1 MGNKS
6 KDRTPKVP
14 PRIPGLI
21 DSHCHLDYPPMSDDV
36 DEALSRAAAAG
47 VEQVVHI
54 GCSVDRIDPALALAR
69 RHANVFVSLGVHPHD
84 AVDLDDALLA
94 RLRELAA
101 EPKVVAIGETG
112 LDYHYDR
119 SPRDVQREAFAR
131 HIELAR
137 EVDKPLVLHI
147 REAHADAWAILDATS
162 ARENPGIVHCFTGGP
177 DEAREWVDR
186 GWHLAFSGISTF
198 KTASHIREA
207 AILCPADRILLE
219 TDAPFLAPVPVRGRK
234 NEPANVA
241 FTCVHLAQARGESP
255 DDLARMAAENTRR
268 LLRLP
273 PPVHPVP
280 LGDPDT
286 PSAAAS

>member
-1 MGNKS
+1 MGKSS
-6 KDRTPKVP
+6 KDKAPKVP
-14 PRIPGLI
+14 PHIPGLI

-36 DEALSRAAAAG
+36 SAALARAAEAG

-54 GCSVDRIDPALALAR
+54 GCSLDRIDPALELAR
-69 RHANVFVSLGVHPHD
+69 AHEHVFISLGVHPHD

-94 RLRELAA
+94 RLRALAKT
-101 EPKVVAIGETG
+101 PKVVAIGETG
-112 LDYHYDR
+112 LDYYYDR
-119 SPRDVQREAFAR
+119 SPREVQREAFAR

-147 REAHADAWAILDATS
+147 REAHADAWAILDQTA
-162 ARENPGIVHCFTGGP
+162 ARDNPGIVHCFTGGP
-177 DEAREWVDR
+177 DEAREWIDR

-198 KTASHIREA
+198 KTAAHIREA
-207 AILCPADRILLE
+207 AVLCPADRILLE

-255 DDLARMAAENTRR
+255 DALARQAAANTRS

-273 PPVHPVP
+273 IPTAAPPHTRA
-280 LGDPDT
+280 GEAT
-286 PSAAAS
+286 GA

>member
-6 KDRTPKVP
+6 KSQAPKSP
-14 PRIPGLI
+14 PHVPGLI

-36 DEALSRAAAAG
+36 GAALARAAAAG

-54 GCSVDRIDPALALAR
+54 GCSLDRIEPALELAR
-69 RHANVFVSLGVHPHD
+69 THDNVFVSLGVHPHD

-94 RLRELAA
+94 RLRGLAGD
-101 EPKVVAIGETG
+101 PKVVAIGETG
-112 LDYHYDR
+112 LDYYYDR
-119 SPRDVQREAFAR
+119 SPREVQREAFAR

-147 REAHADAWAILDATS
+147 REAHADAWAILDDTT
-162 ARENPGIVHCFTGGP
+162 ARDNPGIVHCFTGGP
-177 DEAREWVDR
+177 DEAREWIGR

-198 KTASHIREA
+198 KTAAHIREA
-207 AILCPADRILLE
+207 AVLCPDDRILLE

-241 FTCVHLAQARGESP
+241 FTCVHLAQARGVSP
-255 DDLARMAAENTRR
+255 DALARQAASNTRA

-273 PPVHPVP
+273 LP
-280 LGDPDT
+280 
-286 PSAAAS
+286 AASAPHTRSGDAAGA